1 MTYVE
6 HYFENL
12 VLLGED
18 VSGEFNKNALSPEVR
33 SAVEECAQH
42 LCYSLFTSR
51 EEFVKI
57 YNSLDEPETN
67 ASFIRH
73 MTDEELAEFIIQIRK
88 GALDEVSKLLTV
100 VKPDELVAYL
110 KEKVK
115 DI

>member
-18 VSGEFNKNALSPEVR
+18 VSGEFNKNALSPEVQR
-33 SAVEECAQH
+33 AVEECAQH

-51 EEFVKI
+51 EEFVKACNSQDEQTTKI
-57 YNSLDEPETN
+57 YLID
-67 ASFIRH
+67 R
-73 MTDEELAEFIIQIRK
+73 MTDEELTEFVTRMTKIVAR
-88 GALDEVSKLLTV
+88 
-100 VKPDELVAYL
+100 VKEQA
-110 KEKVK
+110 K